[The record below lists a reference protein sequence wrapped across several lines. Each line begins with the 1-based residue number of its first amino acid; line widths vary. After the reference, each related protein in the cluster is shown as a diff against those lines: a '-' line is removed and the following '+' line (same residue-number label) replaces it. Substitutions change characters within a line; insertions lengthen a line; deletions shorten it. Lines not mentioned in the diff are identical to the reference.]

1 MVNGRFLHL
10 VVLLVN
16 PLTPWSIHDSPLKNT
31 ELFLHWPLGK
41 FLCTV
46 ARNRFSMQYTVYAQC
61 EISEKAIKSR
71 GVALKRC
78 LAGRIM

>member
-31 ELFLHWPLGK
+31 ELFLHWPLVRASIHVTSANLLIQFIIGK
-41 FLCTV
+41 II
-46 ARNRFSMQYTVYAQC
+46 RNAAILFWH
-61 EISEKAIKSR
+61 IS
-71 GVALKRC
+71 C
-78 LAGRIM
+78 

>member
-31 ELFLHWPLGK
+31 ELFLHWPLLFNGI
-41 FLCTV
+41 LIVRGINLQTV
-46 ARNRFSMQYTVYAQC
+46 AMPYQPLFPAET
-61 EISEKAIKSR
+61 
-71 GVALKRC
+71 
-78 LAGRIM
+78 